1 MESLEKQPAPRK
13 TNPFKMHLSK
23 ILFSICIGVIRAFLT
38 LWMLGCC
45 NFKNPGNFPSSQAE
59 GDPETLL
66 REFFQQNADANRP
79 GHSDSSDAVMTW
91 LGGHGNRADFRG
103 SKECWNSW

>member
-1 MESLEKQPAPRK
+1 M
-13 TNPFKMHLSK
+13 LS
-23 ILFSICIGVIRAFLT
+23 GPLT

-45 NFKNPGNFPSSQAE
+45 NFKNPGHFPSSQAE

-103 SKECWNSW
+103 SKECWRISKPKKMVEMPSSEDILADF